1 VPSAATA
8 RSPEPKSAPRSA
20 PRPVPDVLAAVDLGS
35 NSFHMVVARYSLGQL
50 VIIDRL
56 REMVRLAAG
65 VAENG
70 RIDKDVAA
78 RALACL
84 ERFGQRLRD
93 MHADSVRVV
102 GTNALRLAHK
112 KQAFLER
119 AREALGHPIEIIAGM
134 EEARLIYSGV
144 AHTMPSAP
152 GLRLVVDVGGG
163 STELIIGEA
172 LTPLELES
180 LQMGCVA
187 LSERFFRDGKIS
199 AKRFERARLAAR
211 LELEPVH
218 EAFRRRGWETCA
230 GSSGTVRAI
239 GEAIHSLDGASL
251 AITPAG
257 ITRAIEYCIEVGHV
271 RDLQLEPITEDRRPV
286 FPGGLAILA
295 EVFAQLEIKEM
306 HIAEG
311 AMREG
316 LLYDMLGRF
325 RREDARERTVRAM
338 QQRYHVDVAQA
349 ERVEATVRNFL
360 EQTRETWK
368 LEEPLAHLAL
378 KWAARLH
385 EIGLDVAQRL
395 SPSRRVS
402 ARERRHGGVPAR
414 GAAAARTPGGL
425 APQEALPRR
434 SGRAGA
440 ALGPQRGLPHSAAAA
455 RRAPAPW
462 QERHRAAADQSC
474 RHAALT
480 RGALPRALAQGP
492 SAHLRGPAAGSRLP
506 AGERLSPAGVQ
517 RAQLRLFRARSASV
531 PRPARRD
538 SQRRSGTDAS
548 AAASRMSRE
557 PQRSA
562 TSSLLPCE

>member
-1 VPSAATA
+1 MPTVATA
-8 RSPEPKSAPRSA
+8 RSPENKPAPRSA

-35 NSFHMVVARYSLGQL
+35 NSFHMVVARYSHGQL

-78 RALACL
+78 RALGCL
-84 ERFGQRLRD
+84 QRFGQRLRD

-144 AHTMPSAP
+144 AHSMPPEP
-152 GLRLVVDVGGG
+152 GKRLVVDIGGG
-163 STELIIGEA
+163 STELIIGEGM
-172 LTPLELES
+172 TPLELES

-187 LSERFFRDGKIS
+187 ISERFFRDGKIS
-199 AKRFERARLAAR
+199 LKRFERARLAAR
-211 LELEPVH
+211 LELEPVQ
-218 EAFRRRGWETCA
+218 EAFRRRGWDTSA

-239 GEAIHSLDGASL
+239 GETIRALDPQSLN
-251 AITPAG
+251 ITPAG
-257 ITRAIEYCIEVGHV
+257 ITRAVEYCVDAGHT
-271 RDLQLEPITEDRRPV
+271 RELKLEPITEDRRPV

-295 EVFAQLEIKEM
+295 EVFAQLGIREM
-306 HIAEG
+306 QIAEG

-338 QQRYHVDVAQA
+338 QQRYHVDGSQA

-360 EQTRETWK
+360 EQTREAWK

-385 EIGLDVAQRL
+385 ELGLDVSHSGYHRHGAYLLENADMPGFPREEQRL
-395 SPSRRVS
+395 LARVVGAHRRKLTLDGLEELVPPWDRAALYLIVLLRLAVLLHRGRSPTALPQLDLVPTPRSLEVRF
-402 ARERRHGGVPAR
+402 PAR
-414 GAAAARTPGGL
+414 WLNDHPLTSADL
-425 APQEALPRR
+425 QQEIDYLRA
-434 SGRAGA
+434 SGFR
-440 ALGPQRGLPHSAAAA
+440 LRVFSRG
-455 RRAPAPW
+455 
-462 QERHRAAADQSC
+462 
-474 RHAALT
+474 
-480 RGALPRALAQGP
+480 RG
-492 SAHLRGPAAGSRLP
+492 
-506 AGERLSPAGVQ
+506 
-517 RAQLRLFRARSASV
+517 
-531 PRPARRD
+531 
-538 SQRRSGTDAS
+538 
-548 AAASRMSRE
+548 
-557 PQRSA
+557 
-562 TSSLLPCE
+562 